1 MSNECFTEKKKGK
14 EDADISSSRDF
25 WTTRQLKDY
34 LRKQGASSGE
44 ENVGWSRGKV
54 SQSHLLPISPP
65 QHDTT
70 GPRHRAFLWRVS
82 GFLLHKA
89 KGLMPSTTYDRSI
102 SIVTRWRAKVFF
114 FFFFVTSLTK
124 LFFYSYFFLRVMF
137 LFGKPKR
144 SSTAEVSSETNAT
157 LGRFPP
163 SLASLNFLASRSLGP
178 QMNTL
183 PRKTLLFLELLLA
196 LRT

>member
-1 MSNECFTEKKKGK
+1 MLFHIPARVRVTGQGRLTAIASCMQSHVEWVPHGEKKGK

-44 ENVGWSRGKV
+44 ENLGWSRG
-54 SQSHLLPISPP
+54 
-65 QHDTT
+65 
-70 GPRHRAFLWRVS
+70 
-82 GFLLHKA
+82 KA

-114 FFFFVTSLTK
+114 SFFCHFLTK

-137 LFGKPKR
+137 IRKTKTQQHCWSIFWDERNIR
-144 SSTAEVSSETNAT
+144 S
-157 LGRFPP
+157 LP
-163 SLASLNFLASRSLGP
+163 SLSGFA
-178 QMNTL
+178 
-183 PRKTLLFLELLLA
+183 
-196 LRT
+196 